1 MPEHRTVTAA
11 VCQFDARRG
20 AVDDNMAAALGAV
33 FRAADKGADLIVL
46 PELWSCGFDNENM
59 AAHAKQSPQLL
70 EQIADEAAKKQ
81 VFVAGSLPEAADG
94 HLFNTCFLIDAAGHI
109 AARYRKIHLFPMM
122 GEDRCFSPGS
132 QAVVCRTPLGNLG
145 LMVCYDLRFPELA
158 TRLANE
164 GAELILHPV
173 AFTRDFSFASWHAF
187 VTTRAMENQLY
198 WLSLNRAGARW
209 GQSLFCPPLVDD
221 DHSPIALGS
230 DEAWRWLTLEKQA
243 MREARERLPLAR
255 DRRDDLEALPL
266 WRPD

>member
-158 TRLANE
+158 RHLAVN
-164 GAELILHPV
+164 GADIIIVCAQWPAPRV
-173 AFTRDFSFASWHAF
+173 AHWDVLLQA
-187 VTTRAMENQLY
+187 RAIENQIFVIAANRCGTDSDLKFAGHSQMISPFGEIAADGGSTVGEAVGRLD
-198 WLSLNRAGARW
+198 LSE
-209 GQSLFCPPLVDD
+209 
-221 DHSPIALGS
+221 I
-230 DEAWRWLTLEKQA
+230 QA
-243 MREARERLPLAR
+243 FR
-255 DRRDDLEALPL
+255 DRFSTIDERMPAVYEG
-266 WRPD
+266 